1 MNADTLIAIEKLKD
15 LIQKE
20 GVFYALLFSLFEDS
34 HILVSKLDD
43 YDPNQRIS
51 SDESHWLIGF
61 MIQYNS
67 SFLDSFPKDLTDFI
81 SLGKEIHDVL
91 KELEYSYAKSFSLSM
106 EDVDSPNNILAA
118 LSVAIHYDGNSAYD
132 LEYADFA
139 IKRYE
144 GIRSWLKENMNID
157 IYDCTCIANNIKSL
171 LMQKGCQVR
180 LFSEDELQLLCGHK
194 PSEDETNQFRV
205 LQFLDLYDEEIYSD
219 DDAVKQQAIKRFCLR
234 LLDLFCFSKEDINKE
249 LYIDEFLDK
258 FSCDYANNQIDNTRF
273 DQPGKYNILDSNPI
287 IKVKENQYFVPYILN
302 VFKSIYESPYYWWMD
317 ANKQHSKEAGEIIG
331 KAHETI
337 VFNLLKNVFGKQC
350 WQGVILQKGKNEIT
364 DIDVLCIIG
373 SKAICIQVKSKKL
386 SEKSKTGECEAL
398 KNDFEKSIGA
408 SYKQAE
414 KCKTYLMGSNVE
426 YYQKDEQNVKRQIEI
441 PTQDVTDIY
450 LMCILCGEYDGL
462 AHHVDYLFKPQEQAP
477 LPLIC
482 SIFDLHL
489 LTEYLRNPYDFTYYV
504 KQRIETWKF
513 FKFTN
518 EISIL
523 GYHLKNNLHHLQGY
537 NVALI
542 DDDYA
547 RAIDKDYMPYL
558 YGKKNKLDL
567 SLMWRSGFID
577 QFCSL
582 LQEPKFIDVLFLIND
597 FSSDTFLQFEE
608 KVRESIEKSSTNH
621 SMAATSMTFD
631 EPSVGLTV
639 CAASDEYKMEDLFL
653 YSEGIANKYLKEF
666 DYRFNKWYILGIS
679 SSKAHVYFL
688 NVLSKQCCDS
698 SFQD

>member
-1 MNADTLIAIEKLKD
+1 MNADTQIAIEKLKD
-15 LIQKE
+15 LIQKD

-34 HILVSKLDD
+34 HISISKLDD

-67 SFLDSFPKDLTDFI
+67 SFLDSFPKDITDFI
-81 SLGKEIHDVL
+81 SLGKEIHYVL
-91 KELEYSYAKSFSLSM
+91 KELEYSYAKSYSISA
-106 EDVDSPNNILAA
+106 EDINSPNNILAA

-132 LEYADFA
+132 LEYVDFA

-157 IYDCTCIANNIKSL
+157 IYDCTCIANNIKSRL
-171 LMQKGCQVR
+171 LQKGYQVQ

-194 PSEDETNQFRV
+194 PSENETDQFRV
-205 LQFLDLYDEEIYSD
+205 LQFLDLYDEDIYSD
-219 DDAVKQQAIKRFCLR
+219 DEAVKQQAIKRFCLR
-234 LLDLFCFSKEDINKE
+234 LLDLFCFSKEDINKD
-249 LYIDEFLDK
+249 LHIDVFLDK
-258 FSCDYANNQIDNTRF
+258 FSCDYTNNQIDNTQF
-273 DQPGKYNILDSNPI
+273 DQPGRYNILDSKPI
-287 IKVKENQYFVPYILN
+287 IKIKENQFFVPYILN
-302 VFKSIYESPYYWWMD
+302 VFKAIYETPYYWWME
-317 ANKQHSKEAGEIIG
+317 ANNYSKEAGDLIG
-331 KAHETI
+331 KTHETI
-337 VFNLLKNVFGKQC
+337 VYNLLKHIFGEQC

-373 SKAICIQVKSKKL
+373 TKAICVQVKSKKL
-386 SEKSKTGECEAL
+386 SENSKTGDYYAL
-398 KNDFEKSIGA
+398 KKDFEKSVGA

-414 KCKTYLMGSNVE
+414 KCKTYLKDPNVK
-426 YYQKDEQNVKRQIEI
+426 YYQKDKQKDKHQIEL
-441 PTQDVTDIY
+441 PTQGITDIY

-462 AHHVDYLFKPQEQAP
+462 AHHVNYLFKPQEQAP

-489 LTEYLRNPYDFTYYV
+489 LTEYLKNPYDFTYYV

-513 FKFTN
+513 FKFTS

-537 NVALI
+537 DVALI
-542 DDDYA
+542 DDDCA
-547 RAIDKDYMPYL
+547 RTIDKDYMPYL
-558 YGKKNKLDL
+558 YGIKNKLDL
-567 SLMWRSGFID
+567 SLMWRSSFIG

-582 LQEPKFIDVLFLIND
+582 LQEPEFIDVLFFIND
-597 FSSDTFLQFEE
+597 FSTDTFLQFED
-608 KVRESIEKSSTNH
+608 KVRESIEKSFTNH

-631 EPSVGLTV
+631 ESSVGLTV
-639 CAASDEYKMEDLFL
+639 CAASDEYKIEDLFL
-653 YSEGIANKYLKEF
+653 YSERIVNKYLKEF
-666 DYRFNKWYILGIS
+666 NYRFNTWYILGIS

-688 NVLSKQCCDS
+688 NVLSKQ
-698 SFQD
+698 

>member
-1 MNADTLIAIEKLKD
+1 MNKETQIALNKLKD
-15 LIQKE
+15 LIQKD

-34 HILVSKLDD
+34 HISISRLDD

-61 MIQYNS
+61 LIQYNS
-67 SFLDSFPKDLTDFI
+67 SFLDSYPKDVYDFI
-81 SLGKEIHDVL
+81 SLGKEIHEVL
-91 KELEYSYAKSFSLSM
+91 KELEYSYAKSYSVSP
-106 EDVDSPNNILAA
+106 EDINSPNNILAA

-144 GIRSWLKENMNID
+144 CIRSWLKESMNID
-157 IYDCTCIANNIKSL
+157 IYDCTCIANNIKSRL
-171 LMQKGCQVR
+171 LQKGYQVR
-180 LFSEDELQLLCGHK
+180 LLSEDELQMLCGHI
-194 PSEDETNQFRV
+194 PSENETDQFRI

-219 DDAVKQQAIKRFCLR
+219 IENVKQQAIKRFCLR
-234 LLDLFCFSKEDINKE
+234 LLDLFCFSKEDINKDFH
-249 LYIDEFLDK
+249 IDNFLEK
-258 FSCDYANNQIDNTRF
+258 FSCDYTNNEIDNTQF
-273 DQPGKYNILDSNPI
+273 DQPGRYNILDSNPI
-287 IKVKENQYFVPYILN
+287 IKVKENQYFVPYVLN
-302 VFKSIYESPYYWWMD
+302 VFKSIYESPYYWWMN
-317 ANKQHSKEAGEIIG
+317 ANKHHSKEAGEQIG
-331 KAHETI
+331 KAHEVI
-337 VFNLLKNVFGKQC
+337 VFDLLKKVFGEQC
-350 WQGVILQKGKNEIT
+350 WQGVILQKGRKEIT

-373 SKAICIQVKSKKL
+373 SKAICVQVKSKKL
-386 SEKSKTGECEAL
+386 SETSKTGEYDAL
-398 KNDFEKSIGA
+398 ISDFEKSVGA

-414 KCKTYLMGSNVE
+414 KCKTFLKDPDVK
-426 YYQKDEQNVKRQIEI
+426 YYQKDDQKVKQQIEI
-441 PTQDVTDIY
+441 PTKDVTDIY
-450 LMCILCGEYDGL
+450 LMCVLCGEYDGL
-462 AHHVDYLFKPQEQAP
+462 AHQVDYLFKNYELTS
-477 LPLIC
+477 LPLVC

-489 LTEYLRNPYDFTYYV
+489 LTEYLNNAYDFTYYV

-537 NVALI
+537 NVAII

-547 RAIDKDYMPYL
+547 RMIDKDYMPYL

-567 SLMWRSGFID
+567 SLSWRSGFID

-582 LQEPKFIDVLFLIND
+582 LQEPKFIDVLFFIND
-597 FSSDTFLQFEE
+597 FSTDTFIQFED

-621 SMAATSMTFD
+621 SMAATSMTFE

-639 CAASDEYKMEDLFL
+639 CAASDEFNIDDLYL

-666 DYRFNKWYILGIS
+666 NYRFNTWYILGIS

-688 NVLSKQCCDS
+688 NILTKS
-698 SFQD
+698 